1 MSQIDK
7 PNKKPKYNHSD
18 AFRWVDAQWERF
30 MTEQKEYKAL
40 NKQLQKDLG
49 TCTKNYS
56 RLWDK
61 YNKLEIEN
69 KNLKEDILDLED
81 DLNDLKI

>member
-7 PNKKPKYNHSD
+7 PTDKPKYNHSD

-30 MTEQKEYKAL
+30 MTQQKEDKSMI
-40 NKQLQKDLG
+40 KQLQKDLG

-56 RLWDK
+56 RLYDK
-61 YNKLEIEN
+61 YSKLKRSV
-69 KNLKEDILDLED
+69 KNG
-81 DLNDLKI
+81 